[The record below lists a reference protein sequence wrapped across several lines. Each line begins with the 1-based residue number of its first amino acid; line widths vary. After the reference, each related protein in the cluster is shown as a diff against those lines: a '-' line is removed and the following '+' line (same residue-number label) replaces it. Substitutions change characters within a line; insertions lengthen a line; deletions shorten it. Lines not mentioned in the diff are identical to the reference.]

1 MTSQEAKFSANFK
14 PGSAPMLTIRGDSA
28 DEFESAIQA
37 CMDKSI
43 HQIIQSFD
51 DVYQGQFNSKPAITA
66 PAPVQPSAPA
76 LSPRMQQVAQ
86 SLGATI
92 VSTSSLADTCSQ
104 GTCPHGGRV
113 AIQGT
118 GKNGSTYK
126 GYFCGGPKGAMDK
139 CKTVYVDKNSP
150 EWNTFTPDK
159 VAGSR

>member
-28 DEFESAIQA
+28 DEFESAIQS
-37 CMDKSI
+37 CIEKSL
-43 HQIIQSFD
+43 HETIQTLD
-51 DVYQGQFNSKPAITA
+51 DIYQGQWSNKPAAT
-66 PAPVQPSAPA
+66 APVQAAPVV
-76 LSPRMQQVAQ
+76 SPRMQQVAQ

-92 VSTSSLADTCSQ
+92 ISTSDSNQTCV
-104 GTCPHGGRV
+104 HGQRT

-126 GYFCGGPKGAMDK
+126 GYFCASPKGAMDK
-139 CKTVYVDKNSP
+139 CKTIYVDKNSP
-150 EWNTFTPDK
+150 EWNTFQPDK

>member
-37 CMDKSI
+37 CLDKSI
-43 HQIIQSFD
+43 HETIQSFD
-51 DVYQGQFNSKPAITA
+51 DVYQGQFASKAAPTA
-66 PAPVQPSAPA
+66 PRPAAPA
-76 LSPRMQQVAQ
+76 APAVSSHMQQVAQ

-92 VSTSSLADTCSQ
+92 INTSDSGGQTCL
-104 GTCPHGGRV
+104 HGKRT

-126 GYFCGGPKGAMDK
+126 GYFCASPKGALDK
-139 CKTVYVDKNSP
+139 CKTIYVDKNSP
-150 EWNTFTPDK
+150 EWSTFQPDR
-159 VAGSR
+159 VAGAN

>member
-37 CMDKSI
+37 CLEKNV
-43 HQIIQSFD
+43 HETIQGFD
-51 DVYQGQFNSKPAITA
+51 EVYQGQWSAKAVPTVPRPAA
-66 PAPVQPSAPA
+66 PEV
-76 LSPRMQQVAQ
+76 SPRMQQVAQ

-92 VSTSSLADTCSQ
+92 ISTSSLADTCSY